1 MGKIFFLIIVIN
13 LNSFISCAIIPNQT
27 SLTPPLL
34 LLISLD
40 GFRWDYPDI
49 YQLPTFNS
57 LVQRGVRVKHI
68 EPSFVTATFP
78 LHWTMITGFH
88 EESHG
93 VVGNVMYDP
102 ESHATAGYGA
112 LNDTKWW
119 AQNPH
124 IEPIWIGNQLANDS
138 LHRRSGVIAWPGSNV
153 PINGHL
159 PSRRLPFDFN
169 RTCRTVMQQAF
180 EWFRE
185 PPETRINFGAIYC
198 FEPDRTGH
206 AHGPLSSE
214 MNQTLH
220 QLDKDLSELLHL
232 IDADPYLKTNLN
244 VIVTADH
251 GMHEV
256 KANQRIKLDN
266 YIDSTLYKAYGSRIF
281 LNLFI
286 PKKTQ

>member
-1 MGKIFFLIIVIN
+1 MGNLFFLIIFIN

-27 SLTPPLL
+27 ALTPPLL

-57 LVQRGVRVKHI
+57 LVQRGVHVKHI

-119 AQNPH
+119 Y
-124 IEPIWIGNQLANDS
+124 
-138 LHRRSGVIAWPGSNV
+138 VIRYKYVRFTYS
-153 PINGHL
+153 
-159 PSRRLPFDFN
+159 
-169 RTCRTVMQQAF
+169 
-180 EWFRE
+180 
-185 PPETRINFGAIYC
+185 FGTS
-198 FEPDRTGH
+198 F
-206 AHGPLSSE
+206 
-214 MNQTLH
+214 
-220 QLDKDLSELLHL
+220 
-232 IDADPYLKTNLN
+232 
-244 VIVTADH
+244 IV
-251 GMHEV
+251 
-256 KANQRIKLDN
+256 
-266 YIDSTLYKAYGSRIF
+266 
-281 LNLFI
+281 
-286 PKKTQ
+286 